1 MRTDVHAILNRS
13 KAFHALPEEQRRA
26 LAHDLVRVVAFLQD
40 PTLEEQVRDQEQ
52 VRRLIGEVD
61 FPSFVA
67 ELIKGVFE
75 AIVQSSIEQMKAYA
89 EMVQAVA
96 KSLDDFTKD
105 AEDKARDHLTGRHQQ
120 LATMVLMG
128 INRIVVTDGK
138 IKGKVHSDLKSRDSD
153 DEDEDDRERA
163 PLSPDSQ

>member
-1 MRTDVHAILNRS
+1 MRTDIHAILDRT

-26 LAHDLVRVVAFLQD
+26 LAHDLVRVVAFLED
-40 PTLEEQVRDQEQ
+40 PALEEQVRDQEE
-52 VRRLIGEVD
+52 VRGLIGEVD
-61 FPSFVA
+61 FPTFVSG
-67 ELIKGVFE
+67 LIKGVFE

-105 AEDKARDHLTGRHQQ
+105 AEDKDRDHLMGRHQQ

-138 IKGKVHSDLKSRDSD
+138 IEGKVLFDLKSRDSD
-153 DEDEDDRERA
+153 DEDEDEDDRE
-163 PLSPDSQ
+163 

>member
-1 MRTDVHAILNRS
+1 M
-13 KAFHALPEEQRRA
+13 
-26 LAHDLVRVVAFLQD
+26 VAFLQD
-40 PTLEEQVRDQEQ
+40 PALEEQIRDQEE
-52 VRRLIGEVD
+52 VRGLIGDVD

-67 ELIKGVFE
+67 ELIRGVFQ

-105 AEDKARDHLTGRHQQ
+105 AEDKDRDHLTGRYPQ

-128 INRIVVTDGK
+128 INRIVVTDGR
-138 IKGKVHSDLKSRDSD
+138 IKGKVHFDLKSRDPD
-153 DEDEDDRERA
+153 D
-163 PLSPDSQ
+163 SHN